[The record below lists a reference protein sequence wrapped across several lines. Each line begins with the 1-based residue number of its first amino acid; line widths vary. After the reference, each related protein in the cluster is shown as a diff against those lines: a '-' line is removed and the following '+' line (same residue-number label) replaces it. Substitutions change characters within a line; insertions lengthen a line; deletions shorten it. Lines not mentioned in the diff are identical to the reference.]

1 MKRLSQELA
10 ARLAAEGPAAAHG
23 TLAAARAA
31 AVSGAAGGD
40 ADVPLPPWIKDSRCV
55 VHRPE
60 GFVAASS
67 GLACIAPSTPHAL
80 CSPCCLLWVSVCP
93 WLAG

>member
-1 MKRLSQELA
+1 VKRLSQELA
-10 ARLAAEGPAAAHG
+10 ARLAAEGSAATHG

-67 GLACIAPSTPHAL
+67 VFACIAPRTPHAL
-80 CSPCCLLWVSVCP
+80 CSACCLLWVSVCP
-93 WLAG
+93 WLTG